1 MDQQT
6 KTELEAAAFR
16 GLVDYLRKRTDVQNI
31 DLMITA
37 GFCRN
42 CLSKWYMKA
51 AGEKGIDMSYDAAR
65 EAIYGMPYSEWKDK
79 YQTETSAEKQQAFA
93 KAEKAF
99 D

>member
-6 KTELEAAAFR
+6 QTELEAAAFR

-51 AGEKGIDMSYDAAR
+51 ASEKGIDMSYDEAR
-65 EAIYGMPYSEWKDK
+65 GAIYGMPYDEWKDK
-79 YQTETSAEKQQAFA
+79 YQTETTPDKKEAFA

-99 D
+99 G